1 MEKKITF
8 ILVATILN
16 FIFIP
21 IIWLLAFTEG
31 LEVAGYLSLL
41 SIVISVVTWVYFNNL
56 CRKDENEKLKKR
68 KGLRIFLQIFWIV
81 TIFSSL
87 CFIMNLE

>member
-1 MEKKITF
+1 MEKKVTF
-8 ILVATILN
+8 ILVVTILN

-31 LEVAGYLSLL
+31 IEIAGYLSLL
-41 SIVISVVTWVYFNNL
+41 SIAISVVTWVYFSNL
-56 CRKDENEKLKKR
+56 YNKEENKKLKER
-68 KGLRIFLQIFWIV
+68 KGLRIFLQIFWIFS
-81 TIFSSL
+81 IFISL